1 MVLRGK
7 IRGRDERCNLRVRVG
22 VRANLRNPT
31 LKFNPNITVT
41 LSLTLANRFPEKIS
55 NCAIPAAPC
64 SARFLEAYRRT
75 VLAFPHVISKKEAR
89 PCGCRKSGRC
99 VYIHPNGLC

>member
-7 IRGRDERCNLRVRVG
+7 IRGRDERCNLRVRAG

-41 LSLTLANRFPEKIS
+41 LSLTASPREIS

-64 SARFLEAYRRT
+64 AARCLEAATYRRT
-75 VLAFPHVISKKEAR
+75 VLAFPHVISNKEAR

-99 VYIHPNGLC
+99 VYMHPNGLC